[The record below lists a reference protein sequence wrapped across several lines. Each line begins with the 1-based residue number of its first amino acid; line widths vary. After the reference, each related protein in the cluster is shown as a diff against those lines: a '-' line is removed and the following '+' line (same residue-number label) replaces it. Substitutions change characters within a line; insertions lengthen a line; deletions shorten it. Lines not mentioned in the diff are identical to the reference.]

1 MTVIAAVVVAGG
13 QGLRARASRT
23 ESKDGPAQYEQAKQD
38 QQPKQYQK
46 LGAKR
51 VVCHSLDR
59 FLNHPLIGAVVLVV
73 ASDVRPELS
82 HILGTERLKQ
92 LQIVEG
98 GATRQQSVFA
108 GLQALQAGD
117 PPDYV
122 LIHDAARPLLS
133 DPLLE
138 RILTTVLSKGSAVP
152 GLRPMDAIKKQT
164 NQPDGLMRAG
174 ERVARDHLIAVQTPQ
189 AFSFASIWEAHCKAR
204 ESGLDAVDDDAAL
217 LFDSDNPP
225 VVVEGDPANIK
236 LTTQQDFLHAARL
249 LGYGVWGVGQLPA
262 LRIGTGYDLHRFAE
276 VDLSEDEA
284 AQTIPQTIPIGGVK
298 IPYKNRL
305 VGHSDADCLLHALVD
320 ALLGALADGD
330 IGTHFPPQDDQWK
343 GADSAIFI
351 ADACARL
358 EARGGSILNIDSTII
373 CEAPKIGPHRAA
385 IQKSIAG
392 LLGISTAQISV
403 KAKTNEGLDA
413 IGRGQGIAAQVAVL
427 VAFPL
432 DMPV

>member
-1 MTVIAAVVVAGG
+1 MTGIAAVVVAGG
-13 QGLRARASRT
+13 QGLRARTSSKT
-23 ESKDGPAQYEQAKQD
+23 ESKDGPAQYEQAKQ
-38 QQPKQYQK
+38 YQR

-59 FLNHPLIGAVVLVV
+59 FLNHPLIGTVVLVV

-82 HILGTERLKQ
+82 SILGSERLER
-92 LQIVEG
+92 LMIVEG

-108 GLQALQAGD
+108 GLKALQD
-117 PPDYV
+117 SEPPDYV

-133 DPLLE
+133 DSLLE

-152 GLRPMDAIKKQT
+152 GLRPMDAIKEQT

-174 ERVARDHLIAVQTPQ
+174 QRVARDHIVAVQTPQ
-189 AFSFASIWEAHCKAR
+189 AFSFAAIWEAHCKAR
-204 ESGLDAVDDDAAL
+204 QSGLDAVDDDAAL
-217 LFDSDNPP
+217 LFHSDNPP
-225 VVVEGDPANIK
+225 LIVEGDPANIK

-249 LGYGVWGVGQLPA
+249 LGYGQLPD
-262 LRIGTGYDLHRFAE
+262 LRIGTGYDLHRFA
-276 VDLSEDEA
+276 DADSLKDKA
-284 AQTIPQTIPIGGVK
+284 TKDKATATIPVGGVQ
-298 IPYKNRL
+298 IPHKNQL

-343 GADSAIFI
+343 GANSAVFI
-351 ADACARL
+351 ADTRARL

-392 LLGISTAQISV
+392 LLGISPSRISV

-427 VAFPL
+427 VAFPM
-432 DMPV
+432 DMNSS

>member
-1 MTVIAAVVVAGG
+1 MTGVAAVVVAGG
-13 QGLRARASRT
+13 QGLRARTSSKT
-23 ESKDGPAQYEQAKQD
+23 ESKDNPAQHE
-38 QQPKQYQK
+38 QPKQYQK

-59 FLNHPLIGAVVLVV
+59 FLNHPLIGVVVLVV

-82 HILGTERLKQ
+82 SILGAERLER

-108 GLQALQAGD
+108 GLKALQD
-117 PPDYV
+117 LEPPDYV

-133 DPLLE
+133 DSLLE

-152 GLRPMDAIKKQT
+152 GLRPMDAIKEQT
-164 NQPDGLMRAG
+164 NHPDGLMRAG
-174 ERVARDHLIAVQTPQ
+174 QRVARDHIVAVQTPQ
-189 AFSFASIWEAHCKAR
+189 AFSFAAIWEAHCKAR
-204 ESGLDAVDDDAAL
+204 QSGLDAVDDDAAL
-217 LFDSDNPP
+217 LFHSDNPP
-225 VVVEGDPANIK
+225 LIVEGDPANIK

-249 LGYGVWGVGQLPA
+249 LGYGQLPD

-276 VDLSEDEA
+276 TDSLEDKA
-284 AQTIPQTIPIGGVK
+284 MGTIPVGGVQ
-298 IPYKNRL
+298 IPHKNQL

-343 GADSAIFI
+343 GADSSVFI
-351 ADACARL
+351 ADTRARL

-392 LLGISTAQISV
+392 LLGISPSRISI

-427 VAFPL
+427 VAFPMDTPL
-432 DMPV
+432 S

>member
-1 MTVIAAVVVAGG
+1 MTGIAAVVVAGG
-13 QGLRARASRT
+13 QGLRARTSSKT
-23 ESKDGPAQYEQAKQD
+23 ESKDGPAQYEQAKQ
-38 QQPKQYQK
+38 YQR

-59 FLNHPLIGAVVLVV
+59 FLNHPLIGTVVLVV

-82 HILGTERLKQ
+82 SILGSERLER
-92 LQIVEG
+92 LMIVEG

-108 GLQALQAGD
+108 GLKALQD
-117 PPDYV
+117 SEPPDYV

-133 DPLLE
+133 DSLLE

-152 GLRPMDAIKKQT
+152 GLRPMDAIKEQT

-174 ERVARDHLIAVQTPQ
+174 QRVARDHIVAVQTPQ
-189 AFSFASIWEAHCKAR
+189 AFSFAAIWEAHCKAR
-204 ESGLDAVDDDAAL
+204 QSGLDAVDDDAAL
-217 LFDSDNPP
+217 LFHSDNPP
-225 VVVEGDPANIK
+225 LIVEGDPANIK

-249 LGYGVWGVGQLPA
+249 LGYGQLPD

-276 VDLSEDEA
+276 SDSLEDKA
-284 AQTIPQTIPIGGVK
+284 TATIPIGGVQ
-298 IPYKNRL
+298 IPHKNQL

-343 GADSAIFI
+343 GADSAVFI
-351 ADACARL
+351 ADTRARL

-392 LLGISTAQISV
+392 LLGISPSRISI

-427 VAFPL
+427 VAFPMEIPL
-432 DMPV
+432 

>member
-1 MTVIAAVVVAGG
+1 MTGIAAVVVAGG
-13 QGLRARASRT
+13 QGLRARTS
-23 ESKDGPAQYEQAKQD
+23 SKTGPQEDEAKQYR
-38 QQPKQYQK
+38 Q

-59 FLNHPLIGAVVLVV
+59 FLHHPLIGMVVLVV

-82 HILGTERLKQ
+82 SILGSERLER
-92 LQIVEG
+92 LMIVEG

-108 GLQALQAGD
+108 GLKALQD
-117 PPDYV
+117 SEPPDYV

-133 DPLLE
+133 DSLLE

-152 GLRPMDAIKKQT
+152 GLRPMDAIKEQT

-174 ERVARDHLIAVQTPQ
+174 QRVARDHIVAVQTPQ
-189 AFSFASIWEAHCKAR
+189 AFSFAAIWEAHCKAR
-204 ESGLDAVDDDAAL
+204 QSGLDAVDDDAAL
-217 LFDSDNPP
+217 LFHSDNPP
-225 VVVEGDPANIK
+225 LIVEGDPANIK

-249 LGYGVWGVGQLPA
+249 LGYGQLPD

-276 VDLSEDEA
+276 SDSLEDKA
-284 AQTIPQTIPIGGVK
+284 TATIPIGGVQ
-298 IPYKNRL
+298 IPHKNQL

-343 GADSAIFI
+343 GADSAVFI
-351 ADACARL
+351 ADTRARL

-392 LLGISTAQISV
+392 LLGISPSRISV

-427 VAFPL
+427 VAFPMEIPL
-432 DMPV
+432 

>member
-1 MTVIAAVVVAGG
+1 MTGIAAVVVAGG
-13 QGLRARASRT
+13 QGLRARTSSKT
-23 ESKDGPAQYEQAKQD
+23 ESRDDPAQHEQAKQYR
-38 QQPKQYQK
+38 Q

-59 FLNHPLIGAVVLVV
+59 FLNHPLIGTVVLVV

-82 HILGTERLKQ
+82 SILGSERLER
-92 LQIVEG
+92 LMIVEG

-108 GLQALQAGD
+108 GLKALQD
-117 PPDYV
+117 SEPPDYV

-133 DPLLE
+133 DSLLE

-152 GLRPMDAIKKQT
+152 GLRPMDAIKEQT

-174 ERVARDHLIAVQTPQ
+174 QRVARDHIVAVQTPQ
-189 AFSFASIWEAHCKAR
+189 AFSFAAIWEAHCKAR
-204 ESGLDAVDDDAAL
+204 QSGLDAVDDDAAL
-217 LFDSDNPP
+217 LFHSDNPP
-225 VVVEGDPANIK
+225 LIVEGDPANIK

-249 LGYGVWGVGQLPA
+249 LGYGQLPD

-276 VDLSEDEA
+276 SDSLKDKA
-284 AQTIPQTIPIGGVK
+284 AKDKVTVTIPVGGVQ
-298 IPYKNRL
+298 IPHKNQL

-343 GADSAIFI
+343 GANSAVFI
-351 ADACARL
+351 ADTRARL

-392 LLGISTAQISV
+392 LLGISPSRISV

-427 VAFPL
+427 VAFPM
-432 DMPV
+432 DMNSS

>member
-1 MTVIAAVVVAGG
+1 MTGIAAVVVAGG
-13 QGLRARASRT
+13 QGLRARTSSKT
-23 ESKDGPAQYEQAKQD
+23 ESKDGPAQYEQAKQYR
-38 QQPKQYQK
+38 Q

-59 FLNHPLIGAVVLVV
+59 FLNHPLIGTVVLVV

-82 HILGTERLKQ
+82 SILGTERLER
-92 LQIVEG
+92 LTIVEG

-108 GLQALQAGD
+108 GLKALQD
-117 PPDYV
+117 SETPDYV

-133 DPLLE
+133 DSLLE

-152 GLRPMDAIKKQT
+152 GLRPMDAIKEQT

-174 ERVARDHLIAVQTPQ
+174 QRVARDHIVAVQTPQ
-189 AFSFASIWEAHCKAR
+189 AFSFAAIWEAHCKAR
-204 ESGLDAVDDDAAL
+204 QSGLDAVDDDAAL
-217 LFDSDNPP
+217 LFHSDNPP
-225 VVVEGDPANIK
+225 LIVEGDPANIK

-249 LGYGVWGVGQLPA
+249 LGYGQLPD
-262 LRIGTGYDLHRFAE
+262 LRIGTGYDLHRFA
-276 VDLSEDEA
+276 DADSLKNKTTKDKA
-284 AQTIPQTIPIGGVK
+284 AKDKTAATIPIGGVQ
-298 IPYKNRL
+298 IPHKNQL

-343 GADSAIFI
+343 GADSAVFI
-351 ADACARL
+351 ADTRARL

-392 LLGISTAQISV
+392 LLGISPSRISI

-427 VAFPL
+427 VAFPMDNPL
-432 DMPV
+432 S

>member
-1 MTVIAAVVVAGG
+1 MTGIAAVVVAGG
-13 QGLRARASRT
+13 QGLRARTSSKT
-23 ESKDGPAQYEQAKQD
+23 ESRDDPAQHEQAKQYR
-38 QQPKQYQK
+38 Q

-59 FLNHPLIGAVVLVV
+59 FLNHPLIGTVVLVV

-82 HILGTERLKQ
+82 AILGAERLKQ

-108 GLQALQAGD
+108 GLKALQD
-117 PPDYV
+117 SEPPDYV

-152 GLRPMDAIKKQT
+152 GLRPMDAIKEQT

-174 ERVARDHLIAVQTPQ
+174 QRVARDHIVAVQTPQ
-189 AFSFASIWEAHCKAR
+189 AFSFAAIWEAHCKAR
-204 ESGLDAVDDDAAL
+204 QSGLDAVDDDAAL
-217 LFDSDNPP
+217 LFHSDNPP
-225 VVVEGDPANIK
+225 LIVEGDPANIK

-249 LGYGVWGVGQLPA
+249 LGYGQLPD

-276 VDLSEDEA
+276 SDSLEDKA
-284 AQTIPQTIPIGGVK
+284 AKDKATATIPIGGVQ
-298 IPYKNRL
+298 IPHKNQL

-330 IGTHFPPQDDQWK
+330 IGTHFPPQNDQWK
-343 GADSAIFI
+343 GADSAVFI
-351 ADACARL
+351 ADTRARL

-373 CEAPKIGPHRAA
+373 CEGPKIGPHRAA

-392 LLGISTAQISV
+392 LLGISPSRISI

-427 VAFPL
+427 VAFPMNIPL
-432 DMPV
+432 

>member
-1 MTVIAAVVVAGG
+1 MTGIAAVVVAGG
-13 QGLRARASRT
+13 QGLRARTSSKT
-23 ESKDGPAQYEQAKQD
+23 ESKDGPAQYEQAKQYR
-38 QQPKQYQK
+38 QPKQYQK

-59 FLNHPLIGAVVLVV
+59 FLNHPLIGTVVLVV

-82 HILGTERLKQ
+82 SILGAERLER
-92 LQIVEG
+92 LMIVEG

-108 GLQALQAGD
+108 GLKALQD
-117 PPDYV
+117 SKPPDYV

-133 DPLLE
+133 DSLLE

-152 GLRPMDAIKKQT
+152 GLRPMDAIKEQT

-174 ERVARDHLIAVQTPQ
+174 QRVARDHIVAVQTPQ
-189 AFSFASIWEAHCKAR
+189 AFSFAAIWEAHCKAR
-204 ESGLDAVDDDAAL
+204 QSGLDAVDDDAAL
-217 LFDSDNPP
+217 LFHSDNPP
-225 VVVEGDPANIK
+225 LIVEGDPANIK

-249 LGYGVWGVGQLPA
+249 LGYGQLPD

-276 VDLSEDEA
+276 TNSIKDKP
-284 AQTIPQTIPIGGVK
+284 TGTIPIGGVQ
-298 IPYKNRL
+298 IPHKNQL

-343 GADSAIFI
+343 GADSAVFI
-351 ADACARL
+351 ADTRARL

-392 LLGISTAQISV
+392 LLGISPSRISV

-427 VAFPL
+427 VAFPM
-432 DMPV
+432 DMNSS